1 MYDLRTFLDT
11 VKEERP
17 RDIVCIRRTVSPQYE
32 TAAILTKFEHSY
44 RFPILFFQSVE
55 GSLFPVVTNVCGSMA
70 RLALALRCKVGE
82 LSQVYAARCAQ
93 PLKPEL
99 RSEGPIQERVC
110 TGKDVDLGSFPSFVY
125 HEDDSPQPY
134 ITAAIV
140 VARDPET
147 GKSNLSFHRLMV
159 IDRDTTAIF
168 MARGKHLEKIYR
180 KYEALGEAMPIA
192 AFLGVHPTCSL
203 GALYTGSTDTEEY
216 DIIGGLQQSPL
227 LLVNCLTNSLQVPA
241 EAEFALEGLVP
252 PRTRVDEGPFGE
264 FTGYSI
270 GSMACPMFKV
280 QAITSRQSP
289 IFQDIVSGHSEH
301 LSLPVLG
308 MEHHLL
314 EVARGVAPTTLSVRL
329 LVPLT
334 AFVAVQKKD
343 DAQPQCIIETLLASD
358 IYVKQVIVVDADVDI
373 SDLRQVATAI
383 ALHVRPDRDVYIR
396 RPTLGTELDPSCESE
411 DGMTAKLGID
421 ATIPLRSKRR
431 VVRNRVPQ
439 RVLDSINLSEFLH
452 TI

>member
-1 MYDLRTFLDT
+1 M
-11 VKEERP
+11 
-17 RDIVCIRRTVSPQYE
+17 
-32 TAAILTKFEHSY
+32 
-44 RFPILFFQSVE
+44 
-55 GSLFPVVTNVCGSMA
+55 
-70 RLALALRCKVGE
+70 
-82 LSQVYAARCAQ
+82 
-93 PLKPEL
+93 
-99 RSEGPIQERVC
+99 
-110 TGKDVDLGSFPSFVY
+110 
-125 HEDDSPQPY
+125 
-134 ITAAIV
+134 
-140 VARDPET
+140 
-147 GKSNLSFHRLMV
+147 
-159 IDRDTTAIF
+159 
-168 MARGKHLEKIYR
+168 
-180 KYEALGEAMPIA
+180 
-192 AFLGVHPTCSL
+192 
-203 GALYTGSTDTEEY
+203 
-216 DIIGGLQQSPL
+216 
-227 LLVNCLTNSLQVPA
+227 
-241 EAEFALEGLVP
+241 P

-264 FTGYSI
+264 FTGYST
-270 GSMACPMFKV
+270 GSMACPVFKV
-280 QAITSRQSP
+280 QAVTSRQNP

-314 EVARGVAPTTLSVRL
+314 KASRGVAPTTVSVRL

-343 DAQPQCIIETLLASD
+343 DAQPQRIIETLLASD

-383 ALHVRPDRDVYIR
+383 ALHVRPDRDLYIH

-452 TI
+452 TT